1 MCLRLLSLAL
11 VALVSLAGCGND
23 KSPTTQTEYCN
34 TYAQEICAAVA
45 PACLIT
51 TSACMAGRLADCSAQ
66 AQQNIGRDFL
76 PSNAD
81 ACLAKIREVY
91 GKLNQGAVA
100 LTAAAIAS
108 IDNAC
113 ANVYRGTKALDRPCE
128 VDVDCLDGYI
138 CDKGFCG
145 RAKVVAQGQGCA
157 NVGEICPQGSY
168 CSGAAPVS
176 LCVSKGSLGA
186 TCDDSAPCLETLRC
200 ESGAC
205 AVQLGVGFACSVD
218 QDCDTGFCEPYAK
231 LCANDVRFANN
242 SAACTAMAQ

>member
-1 MCLRLLSLAL
+1 MRLCSLSLAL
-11 VALVSLAGCGND
+11 VAFAGCGSD
-23 KSPTTQTEYCN
+23 KPPTTQTEYCA

-51 TSACMAGRLADCSAQ
+51 ESACTAGRLADCSVQ
-66 AQQNIGRDFL
+66 AQQNSRRDFI

-81 ACLAKIREVY
+81 ACLAKIGEVY

-108 IDNAC
+108 IDDAC
-113 ANVYRGTKALDRPCE
+113 ANVYRGTQALNGPCE
-128 VDVDCLDGYI
+128 VDVDCLDGFI

-157 NVGEICPQGSY
+157 NIGEICPPGSY

-176 LCVSKGSLGA
+176 LCVSKGRLGVS
-186 TCDDSAPCLETLRC
+186 CDSAPCMENLRC
-200 ESGAC
+200 ESGSC
-205 AVQLGVGFACSVD
+205 AVQLGVGVACSVD
-218 QDCDTGFCEPYAK
+218 QDCATGFCEPYAK
-231 LCANDVRFANN
+231 MCADDVRFANK
-242 SAACTAMAQ
+242 SAACTAMGG